1 MRKRIQSILVLT
13 AAGLLTVTA
22 AAGASGLT
30 SKVSGLLRKDVKVVV
45 GNLDSGMVPV
55 FIDGKAY
62 LPAREVA
69 EKFGYKISWVEEHK
83 VVLLEDESKFLHNN
97 GVITSVEQEG
107 DGRVRFD
114 FLGRSVDGANGR
126 FIIHANTKI
135 SSVITDEEGRPA
147 GLDAIKPGIHIT
159 VDYGPYVSTTLPA
172 SAFAQNIVVGTQR
185 LIREDTLGDIRITD
199 EGTSLVLGNGEGD
212 AYRTDLVLNA
222 GKESM
227 VISSQG
233 DPLSWTDLKKGM
245 RIRAY
250 YGPAVSKSIP
260 PQAPIDTIV
269 VLDDVAP
276 GK

>member
-1 MRKRIQSILVLT
+1 MRKRIRTVLVLT

-30 SKVSGLLRKDVKVVV
+30 SKVSGLLRKDVMVVV
-45 GNLDSGMVPV
+45 GGLDSGMVPV

-69 EKFGYKISWVEEHK
+69 QKFGYKITWVEEHK
-83 VVLLEDESKFLHNN
+83 VVLLEDESTFFKDN

-114 FLGRSVDGANGR
+114 FLGRSPNDANR
-126 FIIHANTKI
+126 RMIFHANAK

-147 GLDAIKPGIHIT
+147 GLDALKPGVHVA
-159 VDYGPYVSTTLPA
+159 VDYGPFVSASLPG

-185 LIREDTLGDIRITD
+185 LIREDKLGDIRITD
-199 EGTSLVLGNGEGD
+199 EGTSLILGTGEGNEFH
-212 AYRTDLVLNA
+212 TDLVLNA
-222 GKESM
+222 GKEST
-227 VISSQG
+227 VISSKG